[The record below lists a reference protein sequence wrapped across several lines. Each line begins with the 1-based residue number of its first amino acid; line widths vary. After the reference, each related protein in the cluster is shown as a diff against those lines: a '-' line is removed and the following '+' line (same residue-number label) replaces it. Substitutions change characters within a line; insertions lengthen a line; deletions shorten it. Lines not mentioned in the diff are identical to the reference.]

1 MANKRTVN
9 RTARR
14 LKKNRHGLSLD
25 APLLHQD
32 HSRPVTRRDFLRQ
45 GFISGTGVALG
56 GSLFSLFANPR
67 AAHAELSADLQTMFT
82 NNPNCALGTAG
93 GNIPFICFDL
103 AGGASMVGSN
113 VLAGGQ
119 GGYLND
125 PISAAGYSKMGIPGD
140 MVPGIVDAA
149 STMSGPNNDFIDT
162 RLGLPFHSDSG
173 FLRGIMEKVSIGTAP
188 LINGAVIPARS
199 DNDTGNN
206 PHNPMYGIARTGS
219 NGSVVTLIGSRNSE
233 SGGNSVAPAMGID
246 PSVRPTKVDRP
257 SDVTGMVDTGDLTAV
272 LTKDDAKAVMESIA
286 RLSDKKVASIDAD
299 SVVKEM
305 VSCGYLSAADI
316 ADRFVGVEISP
327 DDRNAED
334 PADRVIVNNNGGIF
348 TEAEFDGEGEF
359 RKTAAVMK
367 MVIDGYAGAGTITMG
382 GFDYHTG
389 DRQAGERRD
398 LRAGR
403 CMGAC
408 LEYAARRTAAGVP
421 TPLMM
426 YVFSDGSVASN
437 GSTDGSQ
444 DGRGKGVWT
453 GDNSSTAGSFFLV
466 YNPTANGGQATLFSG
481 DNLGDER
488 HQQIG
493 WFRSDGSVETA
504 SSVAANNVNLLV
516 DTVVLNYLALHG
528 ADYRD
533 VYRSL
538 FPDNDLGTDAHM
550 MSLTAF
556 NSIR

>member
-1 MANKRTVN
+1 MAKRTVN

-45 GFISGTGVALG
+45 GFITGTGVTLG

-67 AAHAELSADLQTMFT
+67 AAHAELAGDLQTMFA
-82 NNPNCALGTAG
+82 NNDSCALGTAG

-173 FLRGIMEKVSIGTAP
+173 FLRGIMEKISVGTAP

-233 SGGNSVAPAMGID
+233 SGGNSMAPAMSIN

-257 SDVTGMVDTGDLTAV
+257 SDVTGMVETGDLTAV
-272 LTKDDAKAVMESIA
+272 LTEDDAKAVMESIA
-286 RLSDKKVASIDAD
+286 RLSDKKIANINASA
-299 SVVKEM
+299 VVKDL
-305 VSCGYLSAADI
+305 VNCGYLGAADI
-316 ADRFVGVEISP
+316 ADRFVGVSI
-327 DDRNAED
+327 D
-334 PADRVIVNNNGGIF
+334 PATDTNIVGPDGIF
-348 TEAEFDGEGEF
+348 NQAEFDGEGEF

-421 TPLMM
+421 TPLMI

-437 GSTDGSQ
+437 GTIDGSQ

-481 DNLGDER
+481 DNLGAER

-493 WFRSDGSVETA
+493 WFRADGSVETA

-528 ADYRD
+528 SDYRE

-538 FPDNDLGTDAHM
+538 FPNNDLGADAHM

-556 NSIR
+556 DPIR

>member
-1 MANKRTVN
+1 MAKRTVN
-9 RTARR
+9 RTANR
-14 LKKNRHGLSLD
+14 LRKSRHGLSLD

-45 GFISGTGVALG
+45 GFITGTGVTLG

-67 AAHAELSADLQTMFT
+67 AAQAALSDDLQAMFAG
-82 NNPNCALGTAG
+82 NNSCALGTSG
-93 GNIPFICFDL
+93 SNIPFICFDL
-103 AGGASMVGSN
+103 AGGASMIGSN

-140 MVPGIVDAA
+140 MVPGGVEATPSA
-149 STMSGPNNDFIDT
+149 TSNGDFTDT
-162 RLGLPFHSDSG
+162 TLGLPFHSDSG
-173 FLRGIMEKVSIGTAP
+173 FLRGMLEKISLTGTAP
-188 LINGAVIPARS
+188 FVNGAVIPARS

-219 NGSVVTLIGSRNSE
+219 SGSVVTLIGSRSSE
-233 SGGNSVAPAMGID
+233 SGGNSVAPAMSID
-246 PSVRPTKVDRP
+246 PTLRPTKVDRP

-272 LTKDDAKAVMESIA
+272 LTEDDAKAVMESIA
-286 RLSDKKVASIDAD
+286 RLSDKKVTNINANT
-299 SVVKEM
+299 VVTDLIN
-305 VSCGYLSAADI
+305 CGYLGAADI
-316 ADRFVGVEISP
+316 ADRFVGVSI
-327 DDRNAED
+327 D
-334 PADRVIVNNNGGIF
+334 PATDTNIVGPGGIF
-348 TEAEFDGEGEF
+348 SQNEFDNEGEF
-359 RKTAAVMK
+359 RKTASVMK

-408 LEYAARRTAAGVP
+408 LEYAARRGQ
-421 TPLMM
+421 PLMM

-437 GSTDGSQ
+437 GSIDGSQ

-466 YNPTANGGQATLFSG
+466 YNPTDNGGQATLFSG

-528 ADYRD
+528 TNYRD

>member
-45 GFISGTGVALG
+45 SFITGTGVTLG

-67 AAHAELSADLQTMFT
+67 AAHAELSADLQTMFA

-140 MVPGIVDAA
+140 MVPGIVDA
-149 STMSGPNNDFIDT
+149 STMSGPNGDFIDT

-173 FLRGIMEKVSIGTAP
+173 FLRGIMEKISIGTAP

-257 SDVTGMVDTGDLTAV
+257 SDVTGMVETGDLTAV
-272 LTKDDAKAVMESIA
+272 LTEADAKAVMESIT
-286 RLSDKKVASIDAD
+286 RLSDKKIANINAST
-299 SVVKEM
+299 VVKDL
-305 VSCGYLSAADI
+305 VNCGYLGAADI
-316 ADRFVGVEISP
+316 ADRFVGVNI
-327 DDRNAED
+327 D
-334 PADRVIVNNNGGIF
+334 PATDTNIVGPTGIF
-348 TEAEFDGEGEF
+348 SQDEFDNEGEF

-389 DRQAGERRD
+389 DRQTGERRD

-437 GSTDGSQ
+437 GSIDGSQ

-466 YNPTANGGQATLFSG
+466 YNPTTNGGQATLFSG

-528 ADYRD
+528 TDYRD
-533 VYRSL
+533 VYRNL

>member
-1 MANKRTVN
+1 MAKRTVN
-9 RTARR
+9 RTANR
-14 LKKNRHGLSLD
+14 LRKSRHGLSLD

-45 GFISGTGVALG
+45 GFITGTGVTLG

-67 AAHAELSADLQTMFT
+67 AAQAALSDDLQAMFAG
-82 NNPNCALGTAG
+82 NNSCALGTSG
-93 GNIPFICFDL
+93 SNIPFICFDL
-103 AGGASMVGSN
+103 AGGASMIGSN

-140 MVPGIVDAA
+140 MVPGGVEATPSA
-149 STMSGPNNDFIDT
+149 TSNGDFTDT
-162 RLGLPFHSDSG
+162 TLGLPFHSDSG
-173 FLRGIMEKVSIGTAP
+173 FLRGILEKISLTGTAP
-188 LINGAVIPARS
+188 FVNGAVIPARS

-219 NGSVVTLIGSRNSE
+219 SGSVVTLIGSRSSE
-233 SGGNSVAPAMGID
+233 SGGNSVAPAMSID
-246 PSVRPTKVDRP
+246 PTLRPTKVDRP

-272 LTKDDAKAVMESIA
+272 LTEDDAKAVMESIA
-286 RLSDKKVASIDAD
+286 RLSDKKVTNINANT
-299 SVVKEM
+299 VVTDLIN
-305 VSCGYLSAADI
+305 CGYLGAADI
-316 ADRFVGVEISP
+316 ADRFVGVSI
-327 DDRNAED
+327 D
-334 PADRVIVNNNGGIF
+334 PATDTNIVGPGGIF
-348 TEAEFDGEGEF
+348 SQNEFDNEGEF

-437 GSTDGSQ
+437 GSIDGSQ

-466 YNPTANGGQATLFSG
+466 YNPTDNGGQATLFSG

-528 ADYRD
+528 TNYRD

>member
-1 MANKRTVN
+1 MMAKRTVK
-9 RTARR
+9 RIARH

-45 GFISGTGVALG
+45 SFISGTGVALG

-67 AAHAELSADLQTMFT
+67 AAQAALSPDLTT
-82 NNPNCALGTAG
+82 LAGGLSDCALGTTG
-93 GNIPFICFDL
+93 TQIPFICFDL
-103 AGGASMVGSN
+103 AGGSNMIGSN

-125 PISAAGYSKMGIPGD
+125 PISAAGYSRMGIPGG

-149 STMSGPNNDFIDT
+149 SAMSGPNNDFIDT

-173 FLRGIMEKVSIGTAP
+173 FLRGILEKIDIINTAAN
-188 LINGAVIPARS
+188 INGAVIPARS

-206 PHNPMYGIARTGS
+206 PHNPMYGIARSGA
-219 NGSVVTLIGSRNSE
+219 NGDVVTLIGSRNSE
-233 SGGNSVAPAMGID
+233 SGGNSVAPVMSID
-246 PSVRPTKVDRP
+246 PSIRPTKVDRP
-257 SDVTGMVDTGDLTAV
+257 SDVTGMVDTGDLVGV
-272 LTKDDAKAVMESIA
+272 LTEDDAKAVMESIA
-286 RLSDKKVASIDAD
+286 RLSDKKINKINASTVIKDL
-299 SVVKEM
+299 VK
-305 VSCGYLSAADI
+305 CGYLNAADI
-316 ADRFVGVEISP
+316 ADRFVGV
-327 DDRNAED
+327 DVD
-334 PADRVIVNNNGGIF
+334 PAGDTDIVGATGSIF
-348 TEAEFDGEGEF
+348 SQAEFDGEGEF

-367 MVIDGYAGAGTITMG
+367 MVIDGHAGAGTIAMG

-389 DRQAGERRD
+389 DRSTGERRD

-408 LEYAARRTAAGVP
+408 LEYAARRGQ
-421 TPLMM
+421 PLML

-453 GDNSSTAGSFFLV
+453 GDNSATAGSFFLV
-466 YNPTANGGQATLFSG
+466 YNPAAGGGQPTLFSG
-481 DNLGDER
+481 DNLGAER

-516 DTVVLNYLALHG
+516 NTVVLNYLALHG
-528 ADYRD
+528 ADYRTA
-533 VYRSL
+533 YRSL
-538 FPDNDLGTDAHM
+538 FPNNDLGTDAHM

-556 NSIR
+556 DPVR